1 MAFLQR
7 FYEPESGTILL
18 DGTNIKDYDIHFLR
32 SQFGVVSQE
41 PVLFNTSFKENIKY
55 NLETATDQDIIEA
68 AKQAYAYDFIMGE

>member
-1 MAFLQR
+1 MQR